1 MEQSPS
7 PSEDYGRDAKGR
19 FGAGNKLAKG
29 NPFALRVQKIRAALL
44 SRLTVDDAKEI
55 ADVLIRQAKAGD
67 LAAVRE
73 LLDRCLGKAPVAI
86 TGSDGGPIELAAIRD
101 HREIFDVNGFAEH
114 LRQFEAHQSDEAKR
128 IAS

>member
-1 MEQSPS
+1 MEQNPS
-7 PSEDYGRDAKGR
+7 TIAPNGRDHRGKFAP
-19 FGAGNKLAKG
+19 G
-29 NPFALRVQKIRAALL
+29 NPGGPGNPHVRKVAKLRRAM
-44 SRLTVDDAKEI
+44 
-55 ADVLIRQAKAGD
+55 
-67 LAAVRE
+67 LAAVSTDDIKAVVAKLVEKALDGDVVAIRE

-101 HREIFDVNGFAEH
+101 NREIFDVNGFAEH